1 MERQKQ
7 LIAGVLSL
15 IFFVSSTCSLNAQ
28 TSSKS
33 SSRTSSSTSRF
44 SKDSSDEDDEEGKK
58 NRINSLLTAYI
69 VGGMLRHPD
78 PNVRKQA
85 IQSLAKGLS
94 TSSTSDDNT
103 SENDNSIRSRIFGN
117 TGSEGDDDDS
127 GTNLG
132 AIIYVPDLYVLLADP
147 DPEVRDLASAGL
159 DIIMGTDTT
168 LLRMMSDP
176 EPIIR
181 NYATKIYATQA
192 LKKAGSKDSSN
203 NDNEN
208 QDVYQLMALRTLLV
222 RLKYETNM
230 EVRKT
235 ITDAIEWYIKEGA
248 KEEGTTTTTAS
259 LEGMFGVP
267 DTMIKYLDDPN
278 PELRRNAVRV
288 ISKMDVSYDILIKFM
303 ERMRIEEDEAVKKEL
318 QTAIDSFAGKYSVTQ
333 RQREG
338 TIPME

>member
-1 MERQKQ
+1 MERQKR

-15 IFFVSSTCSLNAQ
+15 IFFVSSICSLNAQ

-33 SSRTSSSTSRF
+33 SSKTSSGTSRF
-44 SKDSSDEDDEEGKK
+44 SKDSSDDEDDEDDTK

-69 VGGMLRHPD
+69 IGGMLRHPD

-103 SENDNSIRSRIFGN
+103 NENDNSIRSRIFGN
-117 TGSEGDDDDS
+117 TESEDDDS
-127 GTNLG
+127 GTNIG
-132 AIIYVPDLYVLLADP
+132 AIVYVPDLYVLLADP

-176 EPIIR
+176 EPLIR
-181 NYATKIYATQA
+181 NYATKIYAART
-192 LKKAGSKDSSN
+192 LKKTGSKDSSN

-208 QDVYQLMALRTLLV
+208 QDINQLMALRTLLV

-235 ITDAIEWYIKEGA
+235 ITDAIEWYIKQGA
-248 KEEGTTTTTAS
+248 KEGETTTTN

-278 PELRRNAVRV
+278 PELRKNAIRV
-288 ISKMDVSYDILIKFM
+288 ISKMDVSYDMLIKFM
-303 ERMRIEEDEAVKKEL
+303 ERLRIEEDEGVKKEL

-333 RQREG
+333 RKREG

>member
-1 MERQKQ
+1 MERQKR

-15 IFFVSSTCSLNAQ
+15 IFFVSSICSLNAQ

-33 SSRTSSSTSRF
+33 SSKTSSGTSRF
-44 SKDSSDEDDEEGKK
+44 SKDSSDDEDDEDDTK

-69 VGGMLRHPD
+69 IGGMLRHPD

-103 SENDNSIRSRIFGN
+103 NENDNSIRSRIFGN
-117 TGSEGDDDDS
+117 TESEDDDS
-127 GTNLG
+127 GTNIG
-132 AIIYVPDLYVLLADP
+132 AIVYVPDLYVLLADP

-176 EPIIR
+176 EPLIR
-181 NYATKIYATQA
+181 NYATKIYAART
-192 LKKAGSKDSSN
+192 LKKTGTQDSSN

-208 QDVYQLMALRTLLV
+208 QDINQLMALRTLLV

-235 ITDAIEWYIKEGA
+235 ITDAIEWYIKQGA
-248 KEEGTTTTTAS
+248 KEGETTTTN

-267 DTMIKYLDDPN
+267 DTMLKYLDDPN
-278 PELRRNAVRV
+278 PELRKNAIRV

-303 ERMRIEEDEAVKKEL
+303 ERMRIEEDEGVKKEL

-333 RQREG
+333 RKREG
-338 TIPME
+338 AIPME

>member
-1 MERQKQ
+1 MERQKR

-15 IFFVSSTCSLNAQ
+15 IFFVSSICSLNAQ

-33 SSRTSSSTSRF
+33 SSKTSSGTSRF
-44 SKDSSDEDDEEGKK
+44 SKDSSDDEDDEDDTK

-69 VGGMLRHPD
+69 IGGMLRHPD

-103 SENDNSIRSRIFGN
+103 NENDNSIRSRIFGN
-117 TGSEGDDDDS
+117 TESEDDDS
-127 GTNLG
+127 GTNIG
-132 AIIYVPDLYVLLADP
+132 AIVYVPDLYVLLADP

-176 EPIIR
+176 EPLIR
-181 NYATKIYATQA
+181 NYATKIYAART
-192 LKKAGSKDSSN
+192 LKKTGSKDSSN

-208 QDVYQLMALRTLLV
+208 QDINQLMALRTLLV

-235 ITDAIEWYIKEGA
+235 ITDAIEWYIKQGA
-248 KEEGTTTTTAS
+248 KEGETTTTN

-278 PELRRNAVRV
+278 PELRKNAIRV
-288 ISKMDVSYDILIKFM
+288 ISRMDVSYDMLIKFM
-303 ERMRIEEDEAVKKEL
+303 ERLRIEEDEGVKKEL

-333 RQREG
+333 RKREG